1 MVDRMDS
8 RPFTGLLN
16 ILIMA
21 IYISRFRVDRG

>member
-1 MVDRMDS
+1 MVDRMDD
-8 RPFTGLLN
+8 RQFTGLLD